1 MEKTYI
7 TQNERGNLK
16 MANTIFFPELVAAG
30 VEANLGNAI
39 KLYPLLKVENFENKV
54 GGDKLRVF
62 KSSYIGDASVVAPGA
77 MIPIT
82 DFAESTELVD
92 VVKYAKAVKFTQEE
106 ILSGVN
112 VQERAEQQLT
122 KSVAAGIENA
132 LFAELKA
139 ITGAMLYAGA
149 ETALT
154 TAVVSNA
161 LVKMGEDI
169 DSEMYL
175 FVNPA
180 ELGNL
185 RKDPNFVEKLDG
197 RLNAIGSIYGA
208 NVVVSNRVGAKEAFL
223 IRPDA
228 LAVALKKEITVE
240 SQKEVA
246 NQTFLVAGTAHAA
259 VYVADESGAVKITLA

>member
-1 MEKTYI
+1 
-7 TQNERGNLK
+7 
-16 MANTIFFPELVAAG
+16 MANTVFYPELIAAG
-30 VEANLGNAI
+30 VEQKLGDSI
-39 KLYPLLKVENFENKV
+39 KLYPLLKKENLEGKV

-62 KSSYIGDASVVAPGA
+62 KNTYIGDATVVVAGQP
-77 MIPIT
+77 IPIT
-82 DFAESTELVD
+82 DFSDATELVD
-92 VVKYAKAVKFTQEE
+92 VNKYGKAVTFTEEE
-106 ILSGVN
+106 IISGVN
-112 VQERAEQQLT
+112 VQERAETQLT

-139 ITGAMLYAGA
+139 ITGAMNHAA
-149 ETALT
+149 VETELST
-154 TAVVSNA
+154 GVISSA
-161 LVKMGEDI
+161 LVKMGEDV

-185 RKDPNFVEKLDG
+185 RKDVNFVEKLDG

-228 LAVALKKEITVE
+228 IAVALKKDIQVE
-240 SQKEVA
+240 VQKEVSD
-246 NQTFLVAGTAHAA
+246 QTYIIAGTAHAA
-259 VYVADESGAVKITLA
+259 VYVADDSGVVKITLA